1 MSRKE
6 SSFLAKVP
14 LIKLIGAANLQ
25 SKISA
30 LVPEGHQIRMRSDE
44 RDQGHW
50 AKYLNVV

>member
-6 SSFLAKVP
+6 SSFVAKVP

-25 SKISA
+25 SKIPA
-30 LVPEGHQIRMRSDE
+30 LVPQGHQIRVRSDE

-50 AKYLNVV
+50 AKNLNVV